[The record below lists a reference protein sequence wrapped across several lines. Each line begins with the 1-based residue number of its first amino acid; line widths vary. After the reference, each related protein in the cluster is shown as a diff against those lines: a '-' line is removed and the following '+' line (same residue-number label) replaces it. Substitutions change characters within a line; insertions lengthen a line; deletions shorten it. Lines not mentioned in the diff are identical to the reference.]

1 MADGGEHALNR
12 IGRAQVVPMFGRAV
26 KERQQ
31 GLGVLGQAG
40 DGRGVFDPLFFR
52 EDRYGSQGCSFRF
65 GVMNVLQV

>member
-1 MADGGEHALNR
+1 
-12 IGRAQVVPMFGRAV
+12 MFGRAV